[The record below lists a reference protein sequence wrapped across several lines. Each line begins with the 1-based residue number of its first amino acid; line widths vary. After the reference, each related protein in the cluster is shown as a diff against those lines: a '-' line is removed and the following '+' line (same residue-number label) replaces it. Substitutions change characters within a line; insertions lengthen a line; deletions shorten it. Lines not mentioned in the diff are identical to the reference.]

1 MIKDSL
7 NVDLGIDLDKIKL
20 KFMSILTQRGIKE
33 NADYDD
39 LAGPLLVCV
48 IFGVLL
54 LFVSIFIKLIQNN
67 RKEKFNSGTSMVLV
81 SQVAWEYTLSSI

>member
-1 MIKDSL
+1 
-7 NVDLGIDLDKIKL
+7 
-20 KFMSILTQRGIKE
+20 MSIMTQRGIKE

-54 LFVSIFIKLIQNN
+54 LFVNDFMN
-67 RKEKFNSGTSMVLV
+67 
-81 SQVAWEYTLSSI
+81 

>member
-1 MIKDSL
+1 
-7 NVDLGIDLDKIKL
+7 LGIDLEKIKL
-20 KFMSILTQRGIKE
+20 KFMSIMTQRGIKE

-54 LFVSIFIKLIQNN
+54 LFVWLKFFNFY
-67 RKEKFNSGTSMVLV
+67 RKEKYNSDIFTGLASLVVLESTS
-81 SQVAWEYTLSSI
+81 LSI

>member
-1 MIKDSL
+1 M
-7 NVDLGIDLDKIKL
+7 GIDLEKIKL
-20 KFMSILTQRGIKE
+20 KFMSIMTQRGIKE

-54 LFVSIFIKLIQNN
+54 LFVRL
-67 RKEKFNSGTSMVLV
+67 KFF
-81 SQVAWEYTLSSI
+81 

>member
-1 MIKDSL
+1 MRKMKYHYLKVTL
-7 NVDLGIDLDKIKL
+7 NFSNFCLDLGIDLEKIKL
-20 KFMSILTQRGIKE
+20 KFMSIMTQRGIKE

-54 LFVSIFIKLIQNN
+54 LFVRAI
-67 RKEKFNSGTSMVLV
+67 
-81 SQVAWEYTLSSI
+81 YT